1 MLYKVIRINVAS
13 MTSLDMRHL
22 KVAEQAV
29 QADLAALIS
38 AEQISAISLAI
49 FSETFSV
56 EEEEEAER
64 IMAL

>member
-1 MLYKVIRINVAS
+1 
-13 MTSLDMRHL
+13 MTSLDMRQL
-22 KVAEQAV
+22 KAAEQAV

-49 FSETFSV
+49 FSATFSV